1 MHAPSPMT
9 FVSRGTM
16 WILLGLSLLCLSIK
30 SGMASAFSPMPPP
43 TGVYFPSY
51 SPSCLFHR
59 DGNQRRQ
66 RQLHFSASDCSEDGD
81 EKPAGEN
88 TGMES
93 SRRRELLR
101 RLTGVLVTA
110 SIVASGPSVAKAGE
124 VGARITKAVT
134 TSDLGISVRTSVVK
148 GAQLADKI
156 DGQWEKFSDTYG
168 LGSERTKQV
177 GRRPKDKTIPDPLPL
192 NTDAAQKILDISDE
206 VFLKL
211 MPAFSPQKLTTR
223 IENISKSAMPSF
235 ERSGVVFS
243 VNKEGSNNSNYEN
256 VAAADLLRFETA
268 PQFNFAVYAHFK
280 AYSELILEKG
290 NSINFANFRIEFE
303 RSVGQRLIETFQL
316 ANTASKGFARQEQ
329 QTNAVLKNQLLAA
342 LEQTDTLSRRL
353 RELGL
358 VANVDRNS
366 IESTDD
372 LQDFRI
378 EFERSVGQRLIE
390 TFQLA
395 NTASKG
401 FARQEQQTNAVLKNQ
416 LLAALEQTDTLSR
429 RLRELGLVAN
439 VDRNSIEST
448 DDLQDFV
455 DDALAD
461 LIITVS
467 VDGDVTLQAQILLQ
481 EQGYRLYPNFN
492 RFVVTE
498 FFREAISLP
507 NGNSGNDDG
516 SHKVSVMDYY
526 FDTNYNSDPDKFEVK
541 QVLLNISIE

>member
-1 MHAPSPMT
+1 
-9 FVSRGTM
+9 M

-372 LQDFRI
+372 LQDF
-378 EFERSVGQRLIE
+378 
-390 TFQLA
+390 
-395 NTASKG
+395 
-401 FARQEQQTNAVLKNQ
+401 
-416 LLAALEQTDTLSR
+416 
-429 RLRELGLVAN
+429 
-439 VDRNSIEST
+439 
-448 DDLQDFV
+448 V

>member
-1 MHAPSPMT
+1 
-9 FVSRGTM
+9 M

-30 SGMASAFSPMPPP
+30 CGIASAFSLTPPP
-43 TGVYFPSY
+43 MGVYFPSY
-51 SPSCLFHR
+51 SPSSLFHR
-59 DGNQRRQ
+59 DGNRRRQ
-66 RQLHFSASDCSEDGD
+66 LQLHFSASDCNEDGD
-81 EKPAGEN
+81 EKPAGEI

-93 SRRRELLR
+93 RRRRELLR
-101 RLTGVLVTA
+101 RLVGVAATA

-156 DGQWEKFSDTYG
+156 DGKWEKFSDTYG

-192 NTDAAQKILDISDE
+192 NIDAAQKILDVSDE

-211 MPAFSPQKLTTR
+211 MPALSPPKLASR
-223 IENISKSAMPSF
+223 IGNIAKSAMPSF

-243 VNKEGSNNSNYEN
+243 VNKENA
-256 VAAADLLRFETA
+256 AAADLLRFETA

-290 NSINFANFRIEFE
+290 NSINFASFRIEFE
-303 RSVGQRLIETFQL
+303 RGVGQRLIETFQL
-316 ANTASKGFARQEQ
+316 ANTVSKG
-329 QTNAVLKNQLLAA
+329 
-342 LEQTDTLSRRL
+342 
-353 RELGL
+353 
-358 VANVDRNS
+358 
-366 IESTDD
+366 
-372 LQDFRI
+372 
-378 EFERSVGQRLIE
+378 SVI
-390 TFQLA
+390 
-395 NTASKG
+395 
-401 FARQEQQTNAVLKNQ
+401 QEQQTNAVLKNQ

-455 DDALAD
+455 DDALVD

-467 VDGDVTLQAQILLQ
+467 VDGDVTLQSQMLLQ

-492 RFVVTE
+492 RFIVTE
-498 FFREAISLP
+498 FFRQAISLP